1 MSEIGFEGRSV
12 LVTGGAAGIGR
23 AVAEAFAARGARVAV
38 ADLDR
43 AALAETEAAFAARG
57 FAPLLAAACDVRD
70 TAAVEALV
78 ADVEARHGGLDVLVN
93 NVGDIQGVI
102 KPLERMSDEEIDA
115 QYAVTLKHVFVVSR
129 AAIPLLRRRAPGS
142 SIVSISSIEGYRGL
156 PRLVPYA
163 SFKLAIE
170 GFTKSLALEL
180 GPDGIRVN
188 AVAPETTETSQIT
201 PSKWIAPEHR
211 ERVRDWIPLGRFGRP
226 SDVAGCTLFLASE
239 LAAWVTGTVVHCD
252 GGALAAAGWYRTPEG
267 RWTNTPIITGS
278 GIEI

>member
-1 MSEIGFEGRSV
+1 MNEIAFDGRSV
-12 LVTGGAAGIGR
+12 LVTGGAGGIGR

-38 ADLDR
+38 ADVDR
-43 AALAETEAAFAARG
+43 AALADCERHFAGRG
-57 FAPLLAAACDVRD
+57 WPLLAAACDVRD
-70 TAAVEALV
+70 TSAVEALMG
-78 ADVEARHGGLDVLVN
+78 DVEARHGGLDVLVN

-102 KPLERMSDEEIDA
+102 KPLEKMSDAEIDA

-129 AAIPLLRRRAPGS
+129 AAIPLLRRAAPGS

-180 GPDGIRVN
+180 GRDGIRVN
-188 AVAPETTETSQIT
+188 AVAPETTETRQIT
-201 PSKWIAPEHR
+201 PSKWIAPEHQA
-211 ERVRDWIPLGRFGRP
+211 RVRDWIPLGRFGRP

>member
-1 MSEIGFEGRSV
+1 MNEISFEGRSV
-12 LVTGGAAGIGR
+12 LVTGGGAGIGR
-23 AVAEAFAARGARVAV
+23 AVAEAFAERGAQVAI
-38 ADLDR
+38 ADIDA
-43 AALAETEAAFAARG
+43 AALADCERLFEQRRHPLFAAR
-57 FAPLLAAACDVRD
+57 CDVRD
-70 TAAVEALV
+70 TVAVDALM

-102 KPLERMSDEEIDA
+102 KPLEKMTDVEIDA

-129 AAIPLLRRRAPGS
+129 AAIPLLRRSAPGS

-180 GPDGIRVN
+180 GGDGIRVN

-201 PSKWIAPEHR
+201 PSKWIAPEHQA
-211 ERVRDWIPLGRFGRP
+211 RVKDWIPLGRFGRP

-239 LAAWVTGTVVHCD
+239 WADWVTGTVLHCD

-267 RWTNTPIITGS
+267 RWTNTPLITGS